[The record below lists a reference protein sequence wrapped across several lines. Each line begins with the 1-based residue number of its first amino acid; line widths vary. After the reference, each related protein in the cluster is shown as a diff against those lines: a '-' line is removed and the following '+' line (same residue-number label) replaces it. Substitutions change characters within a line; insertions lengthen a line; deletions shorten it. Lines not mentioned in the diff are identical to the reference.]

1 MQARQRLDLY
11 LSTRALGICHVAD
24 VVLEEENSSLTRV
37 GFRYRPQ
44 YLEHPR
50 AFALD
55 PAQLPLREGET
66 HLGCQ
71 GGQPAFIDDYLPDM
85 WGRRILAKLAARDRR
100 RRYDANSVLDSLT
113 LMGSSRVGAISLVP
127 TGHDPIYDIGQ
138 PLERLADAEQAAQQ
152 VDDPAGTS
160 LSTEDNP
167 DIAGLLYLANSGT
180 GVGGARPK
188 ALLYDDNAYY
198 LAKFNRR
205 HGDDYNNARVELA
218 CLDMARDAGLNAG
231 KGRVAPGINGREVLL
246 LERFDLEEPSARHHL
261 ITLNGLLKN
270 PASQRDIGA
279 PFRYDTIHEILQRYS
294 VDIGHDLAQL
304 VTLMLFNSSINNTD
318 DHERNVSLIQRGD
331 GYQLAPAYDLVPSI
345 VTGGY
350 HAAGF
355 GWQPDPPRPSEAR
368 QLGRIFGLP
377 RGEVEAIA
385 DRVAAAV
392 ASWSTH
398 AEAAGVTD
406 ADATLVARHLR
417 T

>member
-1 MQARQRLDLY
+1 MTRQRLDLY
-11 LSTRALGICHVAD
+11 LSTWALGLCHAAD

-66 HLGCQ
+66 QLICQ

-85 WGRRILAKLAARDRR
+85 WGRRILAKLAAQSRHRH
-100 RRYDANSVLDSLT
+100 YDANSVLDSLA
-113 LMGSSRVGAISLVP
+113 LMGSSRIGAVSLVP
-127 TGHDPIYDIGQ
+127 RGDDPIYDIGQ

-152 VDDPAGTS
+152 VDDPAGAS

-167 DIAGLLYLANSGT
+167 DIARLLYLANSGT

-188 ALLYDDNAYY
+188 ALLYDDNGYY

-218 CLDMARDAGLNAG
+218 CLRMAQDAGLNVG
-231 KGRVAPGINGREVLL
+231 DGRVAPGINGREVLL
-246 LERFDLEEPSARHHL
+246 LERFDLDTPAARHHL
-261 ITLNGLLKN
+261 VTINGLLKN
-270 PASQRDIGA
+270 PSSQRDIGA
-279 PFRYDTIHEILQRYS
+279 PFRYDTIHEVLQRYS
-294 VDIGHDLAQL
+294 VAIAEDLAQL

-331 GYQLAPAYDLVPSI
+331 GYRLAPAYDLVPSI
-345 VTGGY
+345 VTGAY

-355 GWQPDPPRPSEAR
+355 GWQPDPPGPSQAR

-377 RGEVEAIA
+377 RGEVQAIA
-385 DRVAAAV
+385 DRVTAAV
-392 ASWSTH
+392 ARWPTH
-398 AEAAGVTD
+398 AGAAGVTD
-406 ADATLVARHLR
+406 ADAALVERHLR